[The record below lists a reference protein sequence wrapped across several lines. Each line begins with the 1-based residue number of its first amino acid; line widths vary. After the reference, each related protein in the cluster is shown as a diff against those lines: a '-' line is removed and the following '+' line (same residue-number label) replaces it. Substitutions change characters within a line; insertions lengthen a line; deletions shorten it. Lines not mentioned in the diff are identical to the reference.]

1 MPLFKGRYRID
12 TSRLPGWDYTRGWYF
27 VTICTAQRRHFF
39 GAVVDSAMQLSVP
52 GGIVAEE
59 WQRTADVR
67 PYVTLGAWVVM
78 PNHVHAIIAIHAPDR
93 DDTINDINDINGIN
107 GINVETSRRDV
118 STSSPSSPS
127 SPSSSPS
134 PPSSSS
140 VLRAGSLGA
149 IIGQFKSVATKR
161 IWAAGFADFG
171 WQARFYD
178 TIIRHERAL
187 HAIQAYIMA
196 NPGRWAEDHDRKA
209 DLWM

>member
-1 MPLFKGRYRID
+1 MPLFKGRYRIES
-12 TSRLPGWDYTRGWYF
+12 SRLPGWDYTRGWYF
-27 VTICTAQRRHFF
+27 VTVCTAQRRHLF
-39 GAVVDSAMQLSVP
+39 GTIVDSAMQLSAP

-78 PNHVHAIIAIHAPDR
+78 PNHMHAIIAIHAPDGG
-93 DDTINDINDINGIN
+93 DKINEINE
-107 GINVETSRRDV
+107 INVETPRRDV
-118 STSSPSSPS
+118 STLIPSPPSPSSP
-127 SPSSSPS
+127 
-134 PPSSSS
+134 S

-178 TIIRHERAL
+178 RIIRDQRAL
-187 HAIQAYIMA
+187 HAIQAYIIA
-196 NPGRWAEDHDRKA
+196 NPGRWADDHDRAA
-209 DLWM
+209 DIWM

>member
-1 MPLFKGRYRID
+1 MPLFKGRYRIES
-12 TSRLPGWDYTRGWYF
+12 SRLPGWDYTRGWYF

-39 GAVVDSAMQLSVP
+39 GSVVDSTMQLSVS

-78 PNHVHAIIAIHAPDR
+78 PNHFHAIIAMHADEFNEI
-93 DDTINDINDINGIN
+93 D
-107 GINVETSRRDV
+107 GINVETPRRDV
-118 STSSPSSPS
+118 STLISSISP
-127 SPSSSPS
+127 PS
-134 PPSSSS
+134 PPS

-171 WQARFYD
+171 WQTRFYD
-178 TIIRHERAL
+178 MIIRDQRAL
-187 HAIQAYIMA
+187 DAIQAYIIA
-196 NPGRWAEDHDRKA
+196 NPGRWAEDHDRAA